1 MRYHP
6 RGKSR
11 RERKPNARPLHYNG
25 RSYPRSSK
33 PCIES
38 HPLLWCMR
46 SRGAGSSVRRSPLSQ
61 QVKTYVW
68 WNGCSSAE
76 SEDNCAR
83 FVVAPASSPVSSTGQ
98 VRRRSRHSFA
108 KAIQTDENGGSFRRQ
123 GKAGFETRPYD
134 RHGGTVYCHGN
145 DGLPLGPCVD
155 GLAVGD

>member
-46 SRGAGSSVRRSPLSQ
+46 SRGAGRSVRRLPLSQ
-61 QVKTYVW
+61 QVKSYVW

-76 SEDNCAR
+76 SEDSLCSIRSRAS
-83 FVVAPASSPVSSTGQ
+83 FQSCIEYGAGSSPESPQLCEGHT
-98 VRRRSRHSFA
+98 
-108 KAIQTDENGGSFRRQ
+108 NGREWGLLPTARE
-123 GKAGFETRPYD
+123 GGFQTRPYD

-145 DGLPLGPCVD
+145 DGLPLGTCVD